1 MTKTRKLKK
10 GECKD
15 IKKIDIQFENCELAS
30 FTREEI
36 TNIFLHDIRK
46 HISICINAVI
56 EDYEARDIW
65 LVIPY
70 DIAKTKEHSF
80 FGDYKTIIDRLGI
93 ENGSELKDITHIY
106 ITYNTGEEECISC
119 VWEVSEDGNDFWN
132 PAQIS
137 KIETDESGKKFLT
150 ISISP
155 DNCKKE

>member
-1 MTKTRKLKK
+1 MKETTINKEVERCIKSLAKDLSK
-10 GECKD
+10 RAKD
-15 IKKIDIQFENCELAS
+15 ISKDLERVRS
-30 FTREEI
+30 
-36 TNIFLHDIRK
+36 
-46 HISICINAVI
+46 ISINAVI